1 MNPLT
6 GNITDIA
13 HAIQVAIAPVFLLT
27 GIAGILN
34 VMTGRLARI
43 LQPHWPRRTH
53 ALKPALRPGA
63 TASRAC
69 PVPAIRLQTRHSA
82 GWRRQAVKSSR

>member
-53 ALKPALRPGA
+53 AL
-63 TASRAC
+63 
-69 PVPAIRLQTRHSA
+69 
-82 GWRRQAVKSSR
+82 